1 MELIDLN
8 DQTKIVYQHNVITS
22 GRYDYSSCMLDIL
35 FMVLS
40 CLEKDRLEYTLHTKD
55 IELITGRQWNY
66 KQLRE
71 ATESI
76 GSRMFEI
83 EWVDGNAHKRLRQM
97 WLFEY
102 VEYVEGSGAFKIKIN
117 ETSRPYFFE
126 LKNNFTAMQL
136 KSTLSVTSKY
146 AKRLYA
152 LSCQWRNVGKKRFEI
167 VELKKMLGLIDKKG
181 NEQFT
186 EITGFKKYVLE
197 IAKNQINKES
207 DINFDY
213 KLMKQGRSFKWV
225 EIFINTKM
233 GQQLEINFEET
244 IDNQKYTSKIMAYG
258 LSEKQ
263 AHLIALKEREEDF
276 DALITSL
283 NTKIRT
289 GKLKIDNSQA
299 YLVGVYQKKEILS
312 EKKR

>member
-83 EWVDGNAHKRLRQM
+83 EWVHDNAHKRLRQM

-152 LSCQWRNVGKKRFEI
+152 LSCQWRSVGKKRFEI
-167 VELKKMLGLIDKKG
+167 VELKKMLGLIDKRG

-213 KLMKQGRSFKWV
+213 KLTKQGRSFKWV

-233 GQQLEINFEET
+233 VQQLEINFEET
-244 IDNQKYTSKIMAYG
+244 LDNQKYTSKIIAYG

-263 AHLIALKEREEDF
+263 AYLIAIKEREEDF
-276 DALITSL
+276 DTLITSL

-299 YLVGVYQKKEILS
+299 YLVGVYQKKGILP
-312 EKKR
+312 EKK

>member
-8 DQTKIVYQHNVITS
+8 DENKIVYQHNVITS

-35 FMVLS
+35 FMVLA
-40 CLEKDRLEYTLHTKD
+40 CLEKDTLEYVLHTKD

-83 EWVDGNAHKRLRQM
+83 EWIDDKDRKRVRQM

-102 VEYVEGSGAFKIKIN
+102 VEYIEGSGAFKIKIN
-117 ETSRPYFFE
+117 ETSIPYFFE
-126 LKNNFTAMQL
+126 LKNNFTALQL

-152 LSCQWRNVGKKRFEI
+152 LSCQWRSIGNKRFEI
-167 VELKKMLGLIDKKG
+167 IELKKMLGLIDKKG

-186 EITGFKKYVLE
+186 EITGFKKHVLE
-197 IAKNQINKES
+197 IAKKQINQES
-207 DINFDY
+207 DIYFDY
-213 KLMKQGRSFKWV
+213 KLTKQGRSFKWV

-233 GQQLEINFEET
+233 GQQLEINFGES
-244 IDNQKYTSKIMAYG
+244 IDNQKYTAKILAYG
-258 LSEKQ
+258 LSPIQ
-263 AHLIALKEREEDF
+263 AELIAGREKESDF
-276 DALITSL
+276 DTLIADL
-283 NTKIRT
+283 NLKIRT
-289 GKLKIDNSQA
+289 GKLKLGNSIG
-299 YLVGVYQKKEILS
+299 YLIGVYQNKGILP
-312 EKKR
+312 EKN